1 MKELLLTLLTSLVTF
16 LGINSGNSVLGNKT
30 NVVTTV
36 TPTVTQSPAPT
47 FLPPQK
53 VIATI
58 DPDPIVDCKFT
69 YIGTKKLRRS
79 LCKKSTDCQI
89 GGKWIYYDSVDK
101 CKADQNAYYQ
111 QQNQKN
117 ANNSNSNPPI
127 ITSNPIYNSKPLITC
142 VVSYPCNGTSYTYQT
157 DQYTCNFM
165 QSGAASTCSTSDAI
179 KKMQDISNKN
189 YTYPQV
195 TPIDGT
201 IHTDPTPTCRMT
213 PYGCY

>member
-1 MKELLLTLLTSLVTF
+1 MGS
-16 LGINSGNSVLGNKT
+16 
-30 NVVTTV
+30 
-36 TPTVTQSPAPT
+36 
-47 FLPPQK
+47 
-53 VIATI
+53 
-58 DPDPIVDCKFT
+58 
-69 YIGTKKLRRS
+69 
-79 LCKKSTDCQI
+79 
-89 GGKWIYYDSVDK
+89 KWVYYDSVDK
-101 CKADQNAYYQ
+101 CKADQIVYYQ
-111 QQNQKN
+111 QQNKGNINTTPSNYPQGK
-117 ANNSNSNPPI
+117 NSN
-127 ITSNPIYNSKPLITC
+127 TTTTLITC